1 LEGIVNTILYFA
13 YGSNLSTQRLAARV
27 PSARAV
33 SVAML
38 RGHRLEFH
46 KIGKDGSA
54 KCDVAST
61 GDSNDVV
68 YGVVFAIPLSEKAML
83 DGIEGLGYGYAEKEV
98 VVLSE
103 SGAAFEAVTYYATS
117 IDASLKPVDWYVEH
131 VLRGAR
137 EHGLPAEYISG
148 IETIE
153 STADPE
159 NYKKEMAIY
168 LQ

>member
-27 PSARAV
+27 PSAKV
-33 SVAML
+33 ISVAML

-54 KCDVAST
+54 KCDVART

-68 YGVVFAIPLSEKAML
+68 YGVVFAIPLAEKSTL
-83 DGIEGLGYGYAEKEV
+83 DKIEGLGYGYAEKEV

-103 SGAAFEAVTYYATS
+103 SGAAFEAVTYYATN
-117 IDASLKPVDWYVEH
+117 IDASLKPRNWYVEH
-131 VLRGAR
+131 VVRGAR
-137 EHGLPAEYISG
+137 EHGLPLEYISG
-148 IETIE
+148 IEAIK
-153 STADPE
+153 STSDPE
-159 NYKKEMAIY
+159 NYEKEMAIY
-168 LQ
+168 P